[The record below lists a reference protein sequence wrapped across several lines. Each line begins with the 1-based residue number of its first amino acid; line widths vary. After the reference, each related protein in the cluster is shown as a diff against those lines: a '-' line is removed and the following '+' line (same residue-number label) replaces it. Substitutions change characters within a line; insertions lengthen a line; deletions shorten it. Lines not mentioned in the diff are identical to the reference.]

1 MPVIDPKGAFGTT
14 NCRQTVEAAVA
25 RLEESKKGEIKDYK
39 AKVFYQPT
47 LEVLSDFCRQ
57 DERFAEAV
65 LQNEGS
71 FCDCLSAVSKG
82 VGSAVSD
89 LDVYRKAVQY
99 YLPDAQITM
108 QMSIY
113 LGAEE
118 KQSPAPEAP
127 KKRGYMILNFLDF

>member
-1 MPVIDPKGAFGTT
+1 MPVLDPKGAFSAK
-14 NCRQTVEAAVA
+14 NCRQTVEAALE
-25 RLEESKKGEIKDYK
+25 RLEQTSKSEIKDHK

-65 LQNEGS
+65 LQKEGT
-71 FCDCLSAVSKG
+71 FRDCLAAVSKG

-108 QMSIY
+108 QLSIY
-113 LGAEE
+113 LGAGE
-118 KQSPAPEAP
+118 KQAPAPEAS
-127 KKRGYMILNFLDF
+127 KKRGYMTLNLLDF